1 MKGNKMDK
9 ANLNIH
15 TVKTLTIGHREENCW
30 QDIEIELDDGDTFTI
45 TLFSREPIK
54 VIEKD

>member
-1 MKGNKMDK
+1 MNN

-15 TVKTLTIGHREENCW
+15 QVSEITIGSRKENCW
-30 QDIEIELDDGDTFTI
+30 QDITIELDDETTFTI

-54 VIEKD
+54 VVRKD

>member
-1 MKGNKMDK
+1 MNK

-30 QDIEIELDDGDTFTI
+30 QDIKIELDDGDTFTI
-45 TLFSREPIK
+45 TLFSHAPIK
-54 VIEKD
+54 VVGKD